1 MNVVDIAE
9 GYRVRMGFGQRWH
22 KHYIHG
28 AMSLYSTG
36 YKDLNNKNLSE
47 VTLGGR
53 YEYKRNRQENIYVL
67 ARYRRSLDI
76 ETTSNQILIRCKWTK
91 RYQDDFSFHCY
102 LSAQSQKK
110 NNQWSWGHLW
120 YTEVRY
126 NPWKIIQHQ
135 ARLMLSTHTGPD
147 ALLDYPYTISLPYGF
162 PQAFS
167 LGQAHLVNSLTI
179 RWRRGIR
186 IAILYNSKITK
197 EDSLHRVHLQLEFSM
212 R

>member
-1 MNVVDIAE
+1 MNTKEIGKKICTFWGV
-9 GYRVRMGFGQRWH
+9 
-22 KHYIHG
+22 
-28 AMSLYSTG
+28 T
-36 YKDLNNKNLSE
+36 NK
-47 VTLGGR
+47 VT
-53 YEYKRNRQENIYVL
+53 
-67 ARYRRSLDI
+67 I
-76 ETTSNQILIRCKWTK
+76 ETTSNHILIRYKWTR
-91 RYQDDFSFHCY
+91 RYRDDFSFHCY
-102 LSAQSQKK
+102 LSAQAQAK

-212 R
+212 H